1 MICTQNSIQTFLSA
15 TPAQHSTSLT
25 SVYLTSVQTGAVLLF
40 NDTVGSLT
48 DYVLFSYSNKAYTY
62 HGIIEHHIK
71 LKSHL
76 SVCLSALYA
85 VHTIFL
91 LAAAHIGVVLVPMEM
106 FIIHE

>member
-1 MICTQNSIQTFLSA
+1 MCTQNSIQTFLSA
-15 TPAQHSTSLT
+15 APAQHSTSLT
-25 SVYLTSVQTGAVLLF
+25 SVYLTSVHTGTALLF

-62 HGIIEHHIK
+62 GIIEHHIK